1 VIDSGTVAADRIA
14 DLLAGKRILLTGV
27 TGFVGEALL
36 ERILLDLPDT
46 SVVVVVRARGILS
59 ATDRV
64 KQLLGKPAFGRLRA
78 REGDA
83 AVDGLVGTRITVLEG
98 DLPHVPPLS
107 DDLDVVVHCAGEVSF
122 DPPIDE
128 GFNTNLHGSL
138 ALLEAVKAS
147 GSRPHYLHVSTAYV
161 AGRREGHVTE
171 GSLEHSVNW
180 RAESDAAQRMRLA
193 AEDASRTPEQL
204 AEFLHEAEQEHGA
217 SGPIAVAGD
226 AEKRRVEWVA
236 KRLVDA
242 GRERAR
248 TLGWTD
254 CYTFTKA
261 MAERAVE
268 QAANTGDTALPLTIL
283 RPTIIESALEQPYPG
298 WIEGFKMA
306 EPIILAYGRGD
317 LPEFPGVPDS
327 TIDIIPID
335 YVVNATLAA
344 AAHPPEPGS
353 PSYFTIC
360 SGARNP
366 LTFSALYEL
375 VRGYFREHP
384 LEQRGRGAART
395 PEWQWPGAERVD
407 QLLRLAERAQKTAD
421 RVVTHLPRSTRTR
434 GWARDL
440 DRQKRRVEFLRRY
453 FDLYRPYAEAEL
465 HFTDTRTLS
474 LHEALHPDD
483 VGLFGFDAAAIDWP
497 HYIAGV
503 HTPAVTSTLR
513 AISGGPTRGEPV
525 RVDLGAARTD
535 AGQIVAVF
543 DMDGTLLPSNVVESY
558 LWLRLP
564 ELAGTR
570 RAREVADVAR
580 ALPRWLLTERR
591 DRGAFLRAVY
601 RRYAGADYDEL
612 LRIVD
617 EQVTGTVLD
626 RLSPGAA
633 RAVREHRAAGHRT
646 VLVTGAIA
654 PLTRP
659 VAPLFDEIVAAELSV
674 GADGRCTG
682 FLAHP
687 PLVGESRAAWLR
699 HRAKEAGWD
708 LSASFAYA
716 DSASDLPLLQ
726 AVGHPVAIDPDIALS
741 RVARRSRWPVANWRA
756 VAPVGHHLRAVGS
769 ETRGGNVAS
778 ETRGG
783 NVGSETREG
792 NVASE
797 TREGSSELE
806 PSK

>member
-1 VIDSGTVAADRIA
+1 VIDSGAVAAERIA
-14 DLLAGKRILLTGV
+14 DLLAGRRLLLTGV

-36 ERILLDLPDT
+36 ERILHDLPDT
-46 SVVVVVRARGILS
+46 SVVVVVRARGGMS
-59 ATDRV
+59 AHDRV
-64 KQLLGKPAFGRLRA
+64 VQLLAKPAFARLRA
-78 REGDA
+78 RDGDE
-83 AVDGLVGTRITVLEG
+83 AVDALVGTKITVLEG
-98 DLPHVPPLS
+98 DLPDVPPLP

-122 DPPIDE
+122 DPPIDD
-128 GFNTNLHGSL
+128 GFATNLHGSL
-138 ALLEAVKAS
+138 AVLKAVQAS

-161 AGRREGHVTE
+161 AGRREGYVTE
-171 GSLEHSVNW
+171 GSLEHSVDW
-180 RAESDAAQRMRLA
+180 RAESDAAQRMRVA

-204 AEFLHEAEQEHGA
+204 ADFLHDAEQEHGS
-217 SGPIAVAGD
+217 SGPIAVASD
-226 AEKRRVEWVA
+226 AERRRLEWVT

-261 MAERAVE
+261 MTERAVE
-268 QAANTGDTALPLTIL
+268 QSAGDLPLTIL

-335 YVVNATLAA
+335 LVVNATLAA
-344 AAHPPEPGS
+344 AAHPPAPGT
-353 PSYFTIC
+353 PAYFTIC

-375 VRGYFREHP
+375 VRGYFRENP
-384 LEQRGRGAART
+384 LEQRGRGAARVA
-395 PEWQWPGAERVD
+395 EWEWPGAERVD
-407 QLLRLAERAQKTAD
+407 QLLRLAEKAQKTAD

-434 GWARDL
+434 SWARDL
-440 DRQKRRVEFLRRY
+440 DRQKRRVDFLRRY

-465 HFTDTRTLS
+465 HFTDTRTL
-474 LHEALHPDD
+474 ALHQGLHDDD
-483 VGLFGFDAAAIDWP
+483 VDAFGFDAADIDWH
-497 HYIAGV
+497 HYIAEV

-513 AISGGPTRGEPV
+513 AITGGPARAEPV
-525 RVDLGAARTD
+525 RVDLGAARTS

-543 DMDGTLLPSNVVESY
+543 DMDGTMLPSNVVESY

-564 ELAGTR
+564 ELAGSR
-570 RAREVADVAR
+570 RVREVADVAR

-617 EQVTGTVLD
+617 ENVTGTVLGQ
-626 RLSPGAA
+626 LSPAA
-633 RAVREHRAAGHRT
+633 TRAVREHHSAGHRT

-654 PLTRP
+654 PLARP

-682 FLAHP
+682 FLARP

-699 HRAKEAGWD
+699 HRSQEAGWD
-708 LSASFAYA
+708 LTASFAYA
-716 DSASDLPLLQ
+716 DSASDLPLLR

-741 RVARRSRWPVANWRA
+741 RVARQSRWPVANWRA
-756 VAPVGHHLRAVGS
+756 AAPVGHHITAREVS
-769 ETRGGNVAS
+769 AS
-778 ETRGG
+778 T
-783 NVGSETREG
+783 
-792 NVASE
+792 
-797 TREGSSELE
+797 
-806 PSK
+806 